1 MEVSNQSSK
10 HKNGRELLLELYAQ
24 LDQEKNYTKQ
34 ILIQNSINNIIAQNF
49 LSYITGTGN
58 ETMV

>member
-10 HKNGRELLLELYAQ
+10 HENGRELLLELYAQ

>member
-1 MEVSNQSSK
+1 MEISNQFSK
-10 HKNGRELLLELYAQ
+10 HTNGRELLLELYAQ